1 MANQNE
7 AFDNFVAKL
16 PRTGHEIGRDFKFT
30 SSVGMILPVWQHV
43 LNPSE
48 RINFTAT
55 MQTISNELVRPAFLD
70 IRQKIDLFF
79 VPFTKLYTGFGQHFY
94 QTNDF
99 ITSGV
104 NYSPE
109 EQNPNNILPLHYFN
123 GLVSSSPSSA
133 YNFGTVARTIE
144 GTPAGYTPYDLSFFD
159 SKYKGQFRLLMHLGY
174 NPCMLFRNMYLHD
187 FPDTPAS
194 NTESNNQY
202 CTPQPC
208 VPWMAAAYQCIYQDY
223 YRDDDREKRNLLSYQ
238 LDYMLGG
245 GFNTG
250 VTDLQYHQR
259 KRDYF
264 TNIHVSPILST
275 LNQMSSDSL
284 DLLSKV
290 DNFLNDYPS
299 SYPSYGSG
307 PYASNPGERNGSVGV
322 LSKPSNN
329 QEFTQFSNTLS
340 FSGSL
345 NTVGISTGLIR
356 SLFAVEKL
364 NRITGRARK
373 NYDSQV
379 LAHFGFKVPR
389 DIKHDITFIGSI
401 EGNIGVSTVV
411 SNSAAAADESK
422 GFGGTEL
429 GERAGLAYGSLKPR
443 VLDFTAPCHGIVMA
457 VYYAI
462 PNQSYPLIGKTDKL
476 NILNTRLDFY
486 QPEFDRLGMQP
497 MFGYEVVNGTAPGN
511 LVQDNTF
518 KSNLMIG
525 WQNRYAQFKQKAD
538 VHSLAFYRPYFNYNE
553 VFVQDVEEPNSWSP
567 WVLGRNPF
575 DILTYDDNAL
585 LSRTYQEPTF
595 TSFMVSPTDLNG
607 VFVQKYI
614 TGLPLAYSVDDDDE
628 TRQNFNA
635 TLFYKPWII
644 FQTDPF
650 MHDLKVDCKLVSPM
664 SVTGEPELD

>member
-1 MANQNE
+1 MSNQNQ

-16 PRTGHEIGRDFKFT
+16 PRTGHDIGRDFKFT

-48 RINFTAT
+48 RINFRAT
-55 MQTISNELVRPAFLD
+55 MQTISNEMVRPAFLD

-79 VPFTKLYTGFGQHFY
+79 VPFTKLYTGFGQKFFE
-94 QTNDF
+94 TNDF
-99 ITSGV
+99 LTSGV
-104 NYSPE
+104 NYNPE
-109 EQNPNNILPLHYFN
+109 EQNDNYFLPLHYFN
-123 GLVSSSPSSA
+123 GLVAGAPTSA
-133 YNFGTVARTIE
+133 YKFGTVARSVASVPYAR
-144 GTPAGYTPYDLSFFD
+144 TPFDTSFFD

-174 NPCMLFRNMYLHD
+174 NPCLLFRNMYLND
-187 FPDTPAS
+187 MSDVYKSTVS
-194 NTESNNQY
+194 NQY
-202 CTPQPC
+202 CSPQQC

-238 LDYMLGG
+238 LDYLLGG
-245 GFNTG
+245 GFNDG

-264 TNIHVSPILST
+264 TNIHVSPIMST
-275 LNQMSSDSL
+275 LNNSSTDSISILSNVSNYL
-284 DLLSKV
+284 DGNSIL
-290 DNFLNDYPS
+290 PS
-299 SYPSYGSG
+299 QA
-307 PYASNPGERNGSVGV
+307 ASEEYT
-322 LSKPSNN
+322 SNVHN
-329 QEFTQFSNTLS
+329 QNFTQFMGTDNGYIS
-340 FSGSL
+340 SG
-345 NTVGISTGLIR
+345 VIR

-401 EGNIGVSTVV
+401 EGNIGVSTVI
-411 SNSAAAADESK
+411 SSSAAAADESK
-422 GFGGTEL
+422 DFAGTEL
-429 GERAGLAYGSLKPR
+429 GERAGLAYGSLKGR
-443 VLDFTAPCHGIVMA
+443 ALDFTAPCHGIVMA

-462 PNQSYPLIGKTDKL
+462 PNQSYPLIGRTDKM

-497 MFGYEVVNGTAPGN
+497 LFGYEALTGTTFGN
-511 LVQDNTF
+511 LVDQNTF
-518 KSNLMIG
+518 KDNLMIG

-538 VHSLAFYRPYFNYNE
+538 VHSLAFYRPYFNYNDS
-553 VFVQDVEEPNSWSP
+553 FVQDTEEPNSWSP

-575 DILTYDDNAL
+575 DILTYDDSDL
-585 LSRTYQEPTF
+585 KSRKFQEPSF

-614 TGLPLAYSVDDDDE
+614 TGLPLPYSSDDDDD
-628 TRQNFNA
+628 TRKNFNQ
-635 TLFYKPWII
+635 TLFFKPWII

>member
-1 MANQNE
+1 MANLNE

-48 RINFTAT
+48 RINFSAT
-55 MQTISNELVRPAFLD
+55 MQTISNEMIRPAFLD

-79 VPFTKLYTGFGQHFY
+79 VPFTKLYTGFGQKFFE
-94 QTNDF
+94 TNDF

-104 NYSPE
+104 NYSGADLGS
-109 EQNPNNILPLHYFN
+109 QYFLPITYF
-123 GLVSSSPSSA
+123 GDLAGSAPSSA
-133 YNFGTVARTIE
+133 FRFGTLARSVN
-144 GTPAGYTPYDLSFFD
+144 GYPYSRTPFDTSFFD

-174 NPCMLFRNMYLHD
+174 NPCMLFNNMY
-187 FPDTPAS
+187 
-194 NTESNNQY
+194 NNDMPSSDRYDVNDQY
-202 CTPQPC
+202 CEPLD
-208 VPWMAAAYQCIYQDY
+208 VIPWMAAAYQCIYQDY

-238 LDYMLGG
+238 LDYLLGG
-245 GFNTG
+245 GYNDS

-259 KRDYF
+259 KRDYY
-264 TNIHVSPILST
+264 TNIHVSPIMSS
-275 LNQMSSDSL
+275 LNGFASDSL
-284 DLLSKV
+284 SVLSKV
-290 DNFLNDYPS
+290 NNYLDDDIIL
-299 SYPSYGSG
+299 
-307 PYASNPGERNGSVGV
+307 ASQSDGDSPD
-322 LSKPSNN
+322 NN
-329 QEFTQFSNTLS
+329 QRFTQFTGGENVL
-340 FSGSL
+340 G
-345 NTVGISTGLIR
+345 GYDRISTGLIR
-356 SLFAVEKL
+356 SIFAVEKL

-401 EGNIGVSTVV
+401 EGNIGVSTVI

-422 GFGGTEL
+422 DFGGTEL
-429 GERAGLAYGSLKPR
+429 GERAGLAYGKLGGSS
-443 VLDFTAPCHGIVMA
+443 LDFTAPCHGIVMA

-476 NILNTRLDFY
+476 NMLNTRLDFY

-497 MFGYEVVNGTAPGN
+497 MFGYEALNGVTEGN
-511 LVQDNTF
+511 ISEVNTF
-518 KSNLMIG
+518 KSGLMIG
-525 WQNRYAQFKQKAD
+525 WQNRYAHFKQKPD
-538 VHSLAFYRPYFNYNE
+538 VHSLAFYRPYWNGI
-553 VFVQDVEEPNSWSP
+553 DVVTPDTEEPNSWSP

-575 DILTYDDNAL
+575 DLLTYDASVLDD
-585 LSRTYQEPTF
+585 RQFQEPVF
-595 TSFMVSPTDLNG
+595 TSFMVSPADLDG
-607 VFVQKYI
+607 VFVQHYN
-614 TGLPLAYSVDDDDE
+614 TGLPLNYSADDDDN
-628 TRQNFNA
+628 TRISFNR
-635 TLFYKPWII
+635 TLFFKPWII